1 MWLRAN
7 PTFADPISVDL
18 FSDDDCD
25 RLIEQSEADDSWA
38 AAGVYGEHGNRVD
51 PLSRSVRGTRI
62 EGTGR
67 DWPLR
72 EILDAV
78 AEVNDQAFRCHLEV
92 IPASDRP
99 SVLRYDANSADHFVT
114 HMDAGKGSPTRKL
127 TFIVQLSRPNAYKGC
142 DLLFTGSR
150 SVGTRTRGALIVFP
164 SYTFHHVTPIM
175 AGTRYAV
182 VGWVH
187 GPTFT

>member
-1 MWLRAN
+1 
-7 PTFADPISVDL
+7 
-18 FSDDDCD
+18 
-25 RLIEQSEADDSWA
+25 
-38 AAGVYGEHGNRVD
+38 
-51 PLSRSVRGTRI
+51 
-62 EGTGR
+62 
-67 DWPLR
+67 
-72 EILDAV
+72 
-78 AEVNDQAFRCHLEV
+78 
-92 IPASDRP
+92 
-99 SVLRYDANSADHFVT
+99 
-114 HMDAGKGSPTRKL
+114 MDAGKGSPTRKL